1 VGAAGIAA
9 TALAGTAAPALA
21 KAVRPAVPAA
31 RETTGGAKEI
41 TGTESVVVHL
51 RDAASGEIDVFRGT
65 SQVRL
70 RDPEL
75 AARLMRASRTPA

>member
-1 VGAAGIAA
+1 
-9 TALAGTAAPALA
+9 
-21 KAVRPAVPAA
+21 
-31 RETTGGAKEI
+31 
-41 TGTESVVVHL
+41 VVVHL